1 MLYICKIFM
10 YFTLIH
16 GWDEQA
22 EEEGEDEDQV
32 EQSHRHC
39 KVFVKA

>member
-1 MLYICKIFM
+1 M

-22 EEEGEDEDQV
+22 EEEEEDEDQV

-39 KVFVKA
+39 KVFVKT